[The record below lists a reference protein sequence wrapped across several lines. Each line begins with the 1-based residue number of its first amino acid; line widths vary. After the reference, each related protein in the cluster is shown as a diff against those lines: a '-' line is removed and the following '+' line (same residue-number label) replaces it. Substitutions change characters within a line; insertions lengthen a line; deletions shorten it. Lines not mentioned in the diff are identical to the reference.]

1 MAFLAWQN
9 KSHSSA
15 KTQTIASEGSKGI
28 LNVSMEKQG
37 LFKESTAL
45 RFMKSMGA
53 AKPSPGTNFSA
64 LNAPP
69 GNESGARKNSGG
81 ASALGYPGAFAPDF
95 SSDLGRKKFGF
106 SREEI
111 DATAYYEGQFKLYQ
125 RSGQGT
131 LHFPETGAK
140 YVGQFS
146 DDAFHGEG
154 YRVWADGSE
163 YHGQWVHGQKHGKGE
178 FVSPEN
184 LRYTGQW
191 ESGRRHGHGRQ
202 EYANGDHFDG
212 WWYNGM
218 CSGLGSYHFADGSR
232 YEGAWANGRYD
243 GTGVLIKSDGSREK
257 QLYKAGVL
265 QSRDVVPGKQVIH
278 KNKVRQKRETM
289 QQPYSLPTPIP
300 SIQLITRET
309 AGEDL
314 SAAPVT
320 ERLKRAGTAPPMPL
334 AGEAYLPGQIEDVE
348 DRAKTAPA
356 QHKYGL

>member
-1 MAFLAWQN
+1 MERRREDKQAFF
-9 KSHSSA
+9 
-15 KTQTIASEGSKGI
+15 T
-28 LNVSMEKQG
+28 
-37 LFKESTAL
+37 ESTAL
-45 RFMKSMGA
+45 KLMKSMGA
-53 AKPSPGTNFSA
+53 SKPTPTTNFSA
-64 LNAPP
+64 LP
-69 GNESGARKNSGG
+69 GQADGGARKNS
-81 ASALGYPGAFAPDF
+81 AQSALGYPGAFAPDF

-184 LRYTGQW
+184 LKYTGQW

-202 EYANGDHFDG
+202 EYANGDHYDG
-212 WWYNGM
+212 WWFNGM
-218 CSGLGSYHFADGSR
+218 CSGLGVYHFADGSR

-243 GTGVLIKSDGSREK
+243 GTGVLIKADGSREK
-257 QLYKAGVL
+257 QLYRAGVL
-265 QSRDVVPGKQVIH
+265 QSRDVVPGKQGH
-278 KNKVRQKRETM
+278 GARNKVRQKRETM
-289 QQPYSLPTPIP
+289 QQPYSLPKPIP
-300 SIQLITRET
+300 SVQLITRET

-314 SAAPVT
+314 NAAPVT
-320 ERLKRAGTAPPMPL
+320 ERLKRAGTAPPLPPGV
-334 AGEAYLPGQIEDVE
+334 APYLPGQIPDDSY

-356 QHKYGL
+356 QHARNCEGL

>member
-1 MAFLAWQN
+1 
-9 KSHSSA
+9 
-15 KTQTIASEGSKGI
+15 
-28 LNVSMEKQG
+28 MEKKRDDKQA
-37 LFKESTAL
+37 FFTESTAL
-45 RFMKSMGA
+45 KLMKSMNSS
-53 AKPSPGTNFSA
+53 KPAPASNFSA
-64 LNAPP
+64 L
-69 GNESGARKNSGG
+69 SGAGGSADGRKNS
-81 ASALGYPGAFAPDF
+81 AQSALAPGAFAPDF

-178 FVSPEN
+178 FTSPEN
-184 LRYTGQW
+184 LKYTGQW

-202 EYANGDHFDG
+202 EYANGDYYDG

-218 CSGLGSYHFADGSR
+218 CSGLGAYHFADGSR

-243 GTGVLIKSDGSREK
+243 GTGVLIKADGCREK
-257 QLYKAGVL
+257 QMYKAGVL
-265 QSRDVVPGKQVIH
+265 QSRDVVPGKTGAAAR
-278 KNKVRQKRETM
+278 NKVRQKREIM
-289 QQPYSLPTPIP
+289 QQPYALPKPIP
-300 SIQLITRET
+300 SVQLITRET

-314 SAAPVT
+314 NAAPVT
-320 ERLKRAGTAPPMPL
+320 ERLKRAGTAPPLPP
-334 AGEAYLPGQIEDVE
+334 GVPSYLPGQIPDDD

-356 QHKYGL
+356 GPASHIRNIGGL

>member
-1 MAFLAWQN
+1 MAPLPWQN
-9 KSHSSA
+9 KTPSSVGVVS
-15 KTQTIASEGSKGI
+15 QGGKGA
-28 LNVSMEKQG
+28 LNVTMERKREDKQG
-37 LFKESTAL
+37 LFTESTAL
-45 RFMKSMGA
+45 KLMKSMGA
-53 AKPSPGTNFSA
+53 SKPSPTTNFTSISGSPDSGAQKTTAQSA
-64 LNAPP
+64 LA
-69 GNESGARKNSGG
+69 
-81 ASALGYPGAFAPDF
+81 YPGAFAPDF

-178 FVSPEN
+178 FVSPES

-218 CSGLGSYHFADGSR
+218 CSGLGSYYFADGSR

-265 QSRDVVPGKQVIH
+265 QSRDVVPGKNAS

-314 SAAPVT
+314 NAAPVT
-320 ERLKRAGTAPPMPL
+320 ERLKRAGTAPPLPPSV
-334 AGEAYLPGQIEDVE
+334 ESYLPGQIPDVD

-356 QHKYGL
+356 KPAKSLD